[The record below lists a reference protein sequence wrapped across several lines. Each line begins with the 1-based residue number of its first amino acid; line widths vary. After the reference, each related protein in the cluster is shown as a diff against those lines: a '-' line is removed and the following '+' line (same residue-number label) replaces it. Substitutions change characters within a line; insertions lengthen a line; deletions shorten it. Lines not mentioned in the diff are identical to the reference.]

1 MRRRCSSALPRR
13 TADVGSRLDD
23 VSSGPAVLLIQRMVG
38 CLTKSVS
45 VLEVDPDL
53 MGRLDPSQV
62 RVARLRA
69 MARAVVL
76 RPGEWNPWEWVEHAD
91 RHLGLLVIDG
101 LLTREVS
108 LLGRRSMELVGSED
122 LLRPWDDADRHLSVP
137 QTVTWKVQRRAVVA
151 VLDHR
156 FAERIAP
163 WPAITA
169 GIVSRALSRAQWLA
183 IHLATLENPRVELRL
198 LLLMWYLADRWG
210 RVEPDGVTVPLP
222 LTHNVLGRLVRA
234 QRPTVTSR
242 LNDLEAR
249 RLLTRRADGGW
260 LLHGEPAQQLRRLD
274 AAGDG
279 EVVTSAT
286 CGVAAERAGWLIRGQ
301 ATRDGSTPGGGAR

>member
-1 MRRRCSSALPRR
+1 
-13 TADVGSRLDD
+13 
-23 VSSGPAVLLIQRMVG
+23 MVG
-38 CLTKSVS
+38 GLTKSVS

-62 RVARLRA
+62 AVARLRA

-76 RPGEWNPWEWVEHAD
+76 RPGEWNPWEFVELGD

-122 LLRPWDDADRHLSVP
+122 LLRPWDDVDRHLSVP
-137 QTVTWKVQRRAVVA
+137 QTVTWTVHRRAVVA

-183 IHLATLENPRVELRL
+183 VHLAILENPRVELRL

-210 RVEPDGVTVPLP
+210 RVEPDGVAVPLP

-242 LNDLEAR
+242 LNDLAAR
-249 RLLTRRADGGW
+249 RLLTRRPDGGW
-260 LLHGEPAQQLRRLD
+260 LLHGEATQQLRCLG

-279 EVVTSAT
+279 GAVTSAT
-286 CGVAAERAGWLIRGQ
+286 CGVAGERAGCLIRGQ
-301 ATRDGSTPGGGAR
+301 ATRDGSTSGGGAG